1 MFLKSSLFVLAAMAG
16 MAGFVADTNLN
27 VEYVKGEGDWNGP
40 AITVVV
46 IAIMSSI
53 SLACATVAWN
63 MKMRIIASMCLIGFA
78 ASVAFSSPVSYA
90 RILSSINAQ
99 QEGVGSHNQKV
110 ELLRKTHAE
119 TKALRVQ
126 ESKKG
131 GCGRN
136 CKALMKREQEL
147 LDQIITAGVSK
158 GKSLDD
164 TVAMTVPLAAVIA
177 LTCLMNGLFVFGF
190 NGLVQLS
197 TTTKTQT
204 PQKKTTRRRKRR
216 STNKRKVTQNKK
228 SAKTVSVPRNVTRLA
243 TGPVANG
250 VISVPRAS

>member
-1 MFLKSSLFVLAAMAG
+1 MAG

-216 STNKRKVTQNKK
+216 STNKQKVTQNKK
-228 SAKTVSVPRNVTRLA
+228 PTKVSVPRNVARLA